1 MNSWR
6 LKINLSAFK
15 QFIHMVLHKY
25 KITWQIDKIEGVKF
39 VTTFMRDFGYVDE
52 VERVLEIF
60 RMLSEHP
67 SYKKVKILKIEEVE

>member
-1 MNSWR
+1 
-6 LKINLSAFK
+6 
-15 QFIHMVLHKY
+15 
-25 KITWQIDKIEGVKF
+25 
-39 VTTFMRDFGYVDE
+39 MRDFGYVDE